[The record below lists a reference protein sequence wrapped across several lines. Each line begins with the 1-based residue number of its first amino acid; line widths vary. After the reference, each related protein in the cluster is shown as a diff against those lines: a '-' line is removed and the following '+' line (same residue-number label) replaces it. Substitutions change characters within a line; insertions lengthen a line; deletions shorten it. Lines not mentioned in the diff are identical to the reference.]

1 MLRLVS
7 VVARKIV
14 ALVGWVQ
21 LPYLNPNTLVM
32 EFGRHVGLRN
42 QYQRWCASSNLAR
55 GTVYFPRVVMDSIST
70 YEVDGKNSTLFE
82 EA

>member
-1 MLRLVS
+1 MLRLVL

-21 LPYLNPNTLVM
+21 IPYLNPYALVNGI
-32 EFGRHVGLRN
+32 GRHVGLRN
-42 QYQRWCASSNLAR
+42 RCSTACEFESHQGHLI
-55 GTVYFPRVVMDSIST
+55 FPLRIMDSILV
-70 YEVDGKNSTLFE
+70 YEAKDKSSTLLE

>member
-1 MLRLVS
+1 MLRLVL

-21 LPYLNPNTLVM
+21 IPYLNPYALVNGI
-32 EFGRHVGLRN
+32 GRHVGLRN
-42 QYQRWCASSNLAR
+42 RCPTACEFESHQ
-55 GTVYFPRVVMDSIST
+55 GYFIFPCGVMDSIST
-70 YEVDGKNSTLFE
+70 YEVEGKSSTLFE